1 MNPKVEINSL
11 LFSKLKNEQNSFIK
25 YDIEAALD
33 ELENT
38 ETEVKLKFK
47 FALLSNP
54 TNTKIMVEG
63 LATVN
68 GNQSETSKLLSPDE
82 KNIPLVVS
90 MIYQDVFPLF
100 YMISKSMQIPCPAY
114 QLSKVS
120 QSQQIVSEAIP
131 PATEEKI
138 AEPVTEEKIAEPVTE
153 EKIAEP
159 ATDPSIGE
167 PANIAEVQS
176 TEQIE
181 VESPVAQEPI
191 VQEPSVS
198 SI

>member
-11 LFSKLKNEQNSFIK
+11 VFSKLKNEQNSFTK

-54 TNTKIMVEG
+54 TNTKLMVEG
-63 LATVN
+63 LATVD

-82 KNIPLVVS
+82 KNIPLVVN
-90 MIYQDVFPLF
+90 MIYQDIFPLF
-100 YMISKSMQIPCPAY
+100 YIISKSMQIPCPAY
-114 QLSKVS
+114 QLSKIS
-120 QSQQIVSEAIP
+120 QSQQIVSEAISP
-131 PATEEKI
+131 ETEDK
-138 AEPVTEEKIAEPVTE
+138 V
-153 EKIAEP
+153 AEP
-159 ATDPSIGE
+159 AIEEKVSEPPTIPSTDE
-167 PANIAEVQS
+167 PTNIAETQPN
-176 TEQIE
+176 EQIE
-181 VESPVAQEPI
+181 TEPPAIQEPIVQEPI

>member
-1 MNPKVEINSL
+1 MNPNVEINSL
-11 LFSKLKNEQNSFIK
+11 VFSKLKSEQNSFTK

-63 LATVN
+63 LATIN

-82 KNIPLVVS
+82 KNIPLVVNI
-90 MIYQDVFPLF
+90 IYQEVFPLF
-100 YMISKSMQIPCPAY
+100 YIISKSMQIPCPAY
-114 QLSKVS
+114 QLSKIS
-120 QSQQIVSEAIP
+120 QSQQIVSEA
-131 PATEEKI
+131 TS
-138 AEPVTEEKIAEPVTE
+138 PVTEDKVVEPAPEVKVAEPPISTSTDEPTNIEEAQPNEHIETE
-153 EKIAEP
+153 PP
-159 ATDPSIGE
+159 A
-167 PANIAEVQS
+167 
-176 TEQIE
+176 
-181 VESPVAQEPI
+181 AQEPI

>member
-1 MNPKVEINSL
+1 VNPKVEINSL
-11 LFSKLKNEQNSFIK
+11 VFSKLKTEQNSFTK

-82 KNIPLVVS
+82 KNIPLVVN
-90 MIYQDVFPLF
+90 MIYQEIFPLF
-100 YMISKSMQIPCPAY
+100 YIISKSMQIPCPAY
-114 QLSKVS
+114 QLSKIS
-120 QSQQIVSEAIP
+120 QSQQIESEAISPTPEEKVAEP
-131 PATEEKI
+131 PASPSTEE
-138 AEPVTEEKIAEPVTE
+138 PV
-153 EKIAEP
+153 
-159 ATDPSIGE
+159 
-167 PANIAEVQS
+167 NIAETQPN
-176 TEQIE
+176 EQIE
-181 VESPVAQEPI
+181 IEPPVTQEPIAQEPI
-191 VQEPSVS
+191 AQEPSVS

>member
-11 LFSKLKNEQNSFIK
+11 VFSKLKTEQSSFTK

-33 ELENT
+33 ELENN

-82 KNIPLVVS
+82 KNIPLVVN
-90 MIYQDVFPLF
+90 MIYQEIFPLF
-100 YMISKSMQIPCPAY
+100 YIISKSMQIPCPAY
-114 QLSKVS
+114 QLSKIS
-120 QSQQIVSEAIP
+120 QSQQIESDAIP
-131 PATEEKI
+131 PATEEKV
-138 AEPVTEEKIAEPVTE
+138 AEPPASTSTE
-153 EKIAEP
+153 
-159 ATDPSIGE
+159 E
-167 PANIAEVQS
+167 PANIAEA
-176 TEQIE
+176 TPNEQIE
-181 VESPVAQEPI
+181 IEPPVAQEPI
-191 VQEPSVS
+191 AQEPIAQEHIAQEPSVS

>member
-1 MNPKVEINSL
+1 VNPKVEINSL
-11 LFSKLKNEQNSFIK
+11 VFSKLKTEQNSFTK

-63 LATVN
+63 LTTVN

-82 KNIPLVVS
+82 KNIPLIVN
-90 MIYQDVFPLF
+90 MIYQEIFPLI
-100 YMISKSMQIPCPAY
+100 YIISKSMQIPCPAY
-114 QLSKVS
+114 QLSKIS
-120 QSQQIVSEAIP
+120 QSQQIVSEATS
-131 PATEEKI
+131 PATEDEV
-138 AEPVTEEKIAEPVTE
+138 AQ
-153 EKIAEP
+153 P
-159 ATDPSIGE
+159 ATSANTDEST
-167 PANIAEVQS
+167 NIAEVQPS
-176 TEQIE
+176 EQIE
-181 VESPVAQEPI
+181 IEPPAAQEPI
-191 VQEPSVS
+191 AQEPIAQEPSVS

>member
-1 MNPKVEINSL
+1 MNPKIEINSL

-47 FALLSNP
+47 FDLLSNP
-54 TNTKIMVEG
+54 TNTKLMVEG

-68 GNQSETSKLLSPDE
+68 GNQLETSKLLSPDE
-82 KNIPLVVS
+82 KNIPLVVN
-90 MIYQDVFPLF
+90 MIYQEIFPLF
-100 YMISKSMQIPCPAY
+100 YIISKSMQIPCPAY
-114 QLSKVS
+114 QLGKISHL
-120 QSQQIVSEAIP
+120 QQIESEAIP
-131 PATEEKI
+131 P
-138 AEPVTEEKIAEPVTE
+138 VTEEKV
-153 EKIAEP
+153 AEP
-159 ATDPSIGE
+159 APEDKVTE
-167 PANIAEVQS
+167 PLTSTNTEEPTNIAEVKPN
-176 TEQIE
+176 EQIE
-181 VESPVAQEPI
+181 VEPPAAQEPI

>member
-1 MNPKVEINSL
+1 MNPKVEISSL
-11 LFSKLKNEQNSFIK
+11 LFSKLKNEQNSFTK

-33 ELENT
+33 EVENT

-54 TNTKIMVEG
+54 TNTKLMVEG

-68 GNQSETSKLLSPDE
+68 GNQSETSKLLTPDE
-82 KNIPLVVS
+82 KNIPLVVN

-100 YMISKSMQIPCPAY
+100 YIISKSMQIPCPAY
-114 QLSKVS
+114 QLSKIS
-120 QSQQIVSEAIP
+120 QSQQIVSEAISP
-131 PATEEKI
+131 VIEDKV
-138 AEPVTEEKIAEPVTE
+138 AEPAIEDKV
-153 EKIAEP
+153 AEP
-159 ATDPSIGE
+159 ATSTSTDE
-167 PANIAEVQS
+167 PTNIAETQPNEQ
-176 TEQIE
+176 TETEPPAAQEPI
-181 VESPVAQEPI
+181 VQEPI

>member
-1 MNPKVEINSL
+1 MNPKVEITSL
-11 LFSKLKNEQNSFIK
+11 LFNNLKSEQNSFTK

-38 ETEVKLKFK
+38 ETTVKLKFK

-54 TNTKIMVEG
+54 TNTKITVEG

-68 GNQSETSKLLSPDE
+68 GNQTETSKLLTPDE
-82 KNIPLVVS
+82 KNIPLVVN
-90 MIYQDVFPLF
+90 MIYQEIFPLF
-100 YMISKSMQIPCPAY
+100 YIISKSMQIPCPAY
-114 QLSKVS
+114 QLSKIS
-120 QSQQIVSEAIP
+120 QSQLIEAAP
-131 PATEEKI
+131 KSPAPEEK
-138 AEPVTEEKIAEPVTE
+138 AV
-153 EKIAEP
+153 EP
-159 ATDPSIGE
+159 APEIKVDEPQISTSTDE
-167 PANIAEVQS
+167 PANIAEATP

-181 VESPVAQEPI
+181 TEPPAAQEPIVQEPI

>member
-11 LFSKLKNEQNSFIK
+11 VFSKLKSEQNSFTK

-82 KNIPLVVS
+82 KNIPLVVN
-90 MIYQDVFPLF
+90 MIYQEIFPLF
-100 YMISKSMQIPCPAY
+100 YIISKSMQIPCPAY
-114 QLSKVS
+114 QLSKIS
-120 QSQQIVSEAIP
+120 QSQQIVSEAI
-131 PATEEKI
+131 A
-138 AEPVTEEKIAEPVTE
+138 PVTEDKVT
-153 EKIAEP
+153 EP
-159 ATDPSIGE
+159 ATSVNTEE
-167 PANIAEVQS
+167 PPNIAEVQS
-176 TEQIE
+176 NEQIE
-181 VESPVAQEPI
+181 IEQPVVQEQSVTQEPI

>member
-11 LFSKLKNEQNSFIK
+11 VFNKLKTEQNSFTK

-33 ELENT
+33 ELENN

-82 KNIPLVVS
+82 KNIPLVVN
-90 MIYQDVFPLF
+90 MIYQEIFPLI
-100 YMISKSMQIPCPAY
+100 YIISKSMQIPCPAY
-114 QLSKVS
+114 QLSKIS
-120 QSQQIVSEAIP
+120 QSQQRVSEATS
-131 PATEEKI
+131 PATEDK
-138 AEPVTEEKIAEPVTE
+138 V
-153 EKIAEP
+153 AEP
-159 ATDPSIGE
+159 ATSTSTDE
-167 PANIAEVQS
+167 PANIAEVQPN
-176 TEQIE
+176 EQIE
-181 VESPVAQEPI
+181 IEQPVVQEQSVSQEPI

>member
-11 LFSKLKNEQNSFIK
+11 LFSKLKSEQNSFTK

-54 TNTKIMVEG
+54 TNTKLMVEG

-82 KNIPLVVS
+82 KNIPLVVN
-90 MIYQDVFPLF
+90 MIYQEIFPLF
-100 YMISKSMQIPCPAY
+100 YIISKSMQIPCPAY
-114 QLSKVS
+114 QLSKIS
-120 QSQQIVSEAIP
+120 QSQQIVSEAISP
-131 PATEEKI
+131 PTEDKVVEPATEDKV
-138 AEPVTEEKIAEPVTE
+138 AQPPTNTGTDEPTNV
-153 EKIAEP
+153 
-159 ATDPSIGE
+159 
-167 PANIAEVQS
+167 AEVQPN
-176 TEQIE
+176 EQIE
-181 VESPVAQEPI
+181 IEPPAAQEPI
-191 VQEPSVS
+191 AQEPSVS